1 MQIKIN
7 KTWTLINYSFYVAA
21 LAKQK
26 LGSWSAKPTNG
37 AAHILNIIWR
47 KKKKNKC
54 WYTSYFVRWV
64 LYLRDSMQ
72 KLWILLK
79 MQTKERNSF
88 WFKYGAESD
97 RINRECAFYVLC
109 TSSVMS
115 VYAFCLL
122 FTTNNERNIW
132 NLLLENILSRTFFW
146 LLSIFFS
153 RLFCSCVASNGFA
166 SSGYLPSVINKN
178 KIQELENYV
187 KCMCTNTTYNIF
199 IILYNWLPLWIFL
212 PEIL

>member
-1 MQIKIN
+1 MEKEE
-7 KTWTLINYSFYVAA
+7 
-21 LAKQK
+21 
-26 LGSWSAKPTNG
+26 
-37 AAHILNIIWR
+37 
-47 KKKKNKC
+47 KNKC

-79 MQTKERNSF
+79 MQTKEHNSF
-88 WFKYGAESD
+88 WFKCGAESD

-122 FTTNNERNIW
+122 FTTNNERNVW

-146 LLSIFFS
+146 LLSVFFHVCS
-153 RLFCSCVASNGFA
+153 VHALHLMDLHRVVICQVLSIKIKSKSLKITLSACAQIQRITNSSFCTI
-166 SSGYLPSVINKN
+166 GYRFKS
-178 KIQELENYV
+178 
-187 KCMCTNTTYNIF
+187 
-199 IILYNWLPLWIFL
+199 LYQ
-212 PEIL
+212 EIL

>member
-1 MQIKIN
+1 M
-7 KTWTLINYSFYVAA
+7 
-21 LAKQK
+21 
-26 LGSWSAKPTNG
+26 
-37 AAHILNIIWR
+37 
-47 KKKKNKC
+47 
-54 WYTSYFVRWV
+54 

-79 MQTKERNSF
+79 MQTKEHNSF

-97 RINRECAFYVLC
+97 RINCECAFYVLC

-122 FTTNNERNIW
+122 FTTNNERNVW

-146 LLSIFFS
+146 LLSVFFS

-166 SSGYLPSVINKN
+166 SSHRVVICQVLSIKIKPKSLKITLSACAQIQRITNSSFCTIGYRFKS
-178 KIQELENYV
+178 
-187 KCMCTNTTYNIF
+187 
-199 IILYNWLPLWIFL
+199 LYQ
-212 PEIL
+212 EIL